1 MGLYFE
7 KEAEQEVCG
16 QRKGKRTM
24 KKIAL
29 IVVSVIAVLAVL
41 VIGGF
46 YMLFRHGDPLKH
58 APDEAIVG
66 VNAPNTSI
74 YKLSGEKPLFL
85 NIWATWCP
93 PCVGEMPAIEKMYK
107 KYGDRMHFAAISVDS
122 DPAVVPDFVSGKGFT
137 FPIYT
142 GDADKLSKD
151 YSIDVTRAPFS
162 SAPTEPSS
170 RITSAP

>member
-1 MGLYFE
+1 
-7 KEAEQEVCG
+7 
-16 QRKGKRTM
+16 M

-29 IVVSVIAVLAVL
+29 IVVSVIAVLVVL
-41 VIGGF
+41 AIGGL
-46 YMLFRHGDPLKH
+46 YMLYKPGAPLKH
-58 APDEAIVG
+58 ALDEAIVG

-122 DPAVVPDFVSGKGFT
+122 DPAVVPDFVSSKGFT

-151 YSIDVTRAPFS
+151 YAIDVIPRSILIGPDGTVIEDHFGAMSEAEMEQFLLK
-162 SAPTEPSS
+162 ALK
-170 RITSAP
+170 

>member
-1 MGLYFE
+1 
-7 KEAEQEVCG
+7 
-16 QRKGKRTM
+16 M

-41 VIGGF
+41 AIGGF

-107 KYGDRMHFAAISVDS
+107 KYGDRIHFAAISMDS
-122 DPAVVPDFVSGKGFT
+122 DPAVVPDFVSDRGFT

-142 GDADKLSKD
+142 GDVDKLSKD
-151 YSIDVTRAPFS
+151 YSIDVIPRSILIGPDGVVIEDHFGAMSEEKMEQFLLKALSPK
-162 SAPTEPSS
+162 
-170 RITSAP
+170 